1 MNVYEA
7 KNDRATAIAS
17 AFYGNREIAKI
28 NSPSGISM
36 NKNANIDIYP
46 INVFFY
52 CLIIEW
58 DGHVRKLV
66 IKPLLM

>member
-46 INVFFY
+46 INVF
-52 CLIIEW
+52 
-58 DGHVRKLV
+58 VV
-66 IKPLLM
+66 V